1 MSGWK
6 GTNIHCR
13 YVREA
18 QVSLNAKSCF
28 AQLQNVKTLSYI
40 LPNLFYYIS
49 FRYSEEH
56 GEITSTVMWAL
67 QYADFELEWP
77 HMMVM
82 ERHLMGLSL
91 HAVLCLKV
99 SIFITKMTMF
109 SIYGFIL
116 FITN

>member
-6 GTNIHCR
+6 RTNINCQ
-13 YVREA
+13 YVRKA
-18 QVSLNAKSCF
+18 QVSLNAKSCLPNYRMF
-28 AQLQNVKTLSYI
+28 NKKTLSYI

-49 FRYSEEH
+49 FRYSEGH

-99 SIFITKMTMF
+99 SIFITKMAMF
-109 SIYGFIL
+109 SIYGF
-116 FITN
+116 